1 VRLDRRNGLRAGPAC
16 ADADVVTRVMLDLP
30 EVYTQWARGQRLD
43 VAPRQD
49 SPLCPAR
56 EEELDP
62 HVAIREPRG
71 TVKLLFDPDTP
82 ASASTLRLAAEVT
95 PSSEPIVWLV
105 NGVPVA
111 TVSYPHEYRWP
122 VTPGRHVITAA
133 MARRAQVSRPLT
145 VVVED

>member
-1 VRLDRRNGLRAGPAC
+1 
-16 ADADVVTRVMLDLP
+16 
-30 EVYTQWARGQRLD
+30 
-43 VAPRQD
+43 
-49 SPLCPAR
+49 
-56 EEELDP
+56 
-62 HVAIREPRG
+62 
-71 TVKLLFDPDTP
+71 VKLLFDPDTP
-82 ASASTLRLAAEVT
+82 ASAATLRLAAEVT

-133 MARRAQVSRPLT
+133 MARRSQVSRPLT